1 MRKWYIFG
9 AAALALVL
17 VASSPFIW
25 HEISQRRYYHNLT
38 KELMEEEEQGKEI
51 EIKPTATDNYI
62 NDFKYTSTVKI
73 GDAGF
78 EPAHL
83 SVKPQ
88 TKVIFTGVDTKPHFV
103 KLSPGSPT
111 PKHFD
116 PKVDITMN
124 SMFQVKF
131 ETPTTYSFYDRS
143 NPAAGITITVS
154 Q

>member
-73 GDAGF
+73 GRRLRAG
-78 EPAHL
+78 PL
-83 SVKPQ
+83 
-88 TKVIFTGVDTKPHFV
+88 
-103 KLSPGSPT
+103 
-111 PKHFD
+111 
-116 PKVDITMN
+116 
-124 SMFQVKF
+124 
-131 ETPTTYSFYDRS
+131 
-143 NPAAGITITVS
+143 VS
-154 Q
+154 QTTDQSHLYWRRHQAALR